1 MKILSDKEKSNNY
14 LLEILAT
21 TSPQPVDKLNL
32 LIILLY
38 QVYKLGNTNINVTSF
53 INANYNMHSSGKK

>member
-14 LLEILAT
+14 LLEILTT
-21 TSPQPVDKLNL
+21 TSPQSVGKLNL

-38 QVYKLGNTNINVTSF
+38 QVYKLGNTNTNVTSL
-53 INANYNMHSSGKK
+53 INANYM